1 MRPNLTRT
9 LVESTMG
16 TPPFPSDR
24 ESQMELRDKVVL
36 VTGANGFVGSHGA
49 RRLLEEGMRVR
60 ALVRRPEAQAELER
74 WGVETL
80 LGEFTDPR
88 DQERAVQ
95 GAHAVV
101 HCVAT
106 DAQEMAEAI
115 RVNAEATRTLAEAA
129 LTAGCE
135 RFVHISTIAVYTLG
149 GREGV
154 VEEDSPL
161 VTQGD
166 SYAVSK
172 AEAER
177 ALGTVAARGL
187 KTVVLRPAAI
197 LGAHPTSIW
206 GTKVPKI
213 IASGQFPQVDGGQ
226 GTMGYLHISTLADA
240 MVRALRVDAAVG
252 QAFNIADGHTHWGR
266 YLDFFRKSPLPAVP
280 ADKAPAFLSF
290 RGSLSLDK
298 AQRVLGLALRGDI
311 FEPSMA
317 EIVRALPA

>member
-1 MRPNLTRT
+1 
-9 LVESTMG
+9 
-16 TPPFPSDR
+16 
-24 ESQMELRDKVVL
+24 MELRDKVVL
-36 VTGANGFVGSHGA
+36 VTGANGFVGSYGV
-49 RRLLEEGMRVR
+49 RRLREEGMRVR

-88 DQERAVQ
+88 AQERAVQ

-106 DAQEMAEAI
+106 DATVLAEAL

-129 LTAGCE
+129 LAAGCE

-149 GREGV
+149 GREDAVG
-154 VEEDSPL
+154 EDSPL

-166 SYAVSK
+166 PYAVSK

-177 ALGTVAARGL
+177 LLSTVAARGL
-187 KTVVLRPAAI
+187 KTVVLRPAVI
-197 LGAHPTSIW
+197 LGVHPTSIW

-213 IASGQFPQVDGGQ
+213 IAAGQFPQVDGGQ
-226 GTMGYLHISTLADA
+226 STMGYLHVSTLAEA
-240 MVRALRVDAAVG
+240 MVRALRVDAAAG
-252 QAFNIADGHTHWGR
+252 QAFNIADGHTRWHR
-266 YLDFFRKSPLPAVP
+266 YLDFFRKGPLPEVP
-280 ADKAPAFLSF
+280 SDKAPAFLSF
-290 RGSLSLDK
+290 RGSISLDK
-298 AQRVLGLALRGDI
+298 AQRVLGLTPRDI
-311 FEPSMA
+311 FESSMA